1 MATEIRRKD
10 DKNRVLKKYESVRK
24 NGGYEYKYPIGNGKS
39 RSIYAETLEELRQ
52 LENEIQKD
60 VVDGIKLDNN
70 LTVNDVYEK
79 WCKVKRGLR
88 DSTFHNY
95 KYMYDMF
102 VYQDFG
108 RRKIADIRRS
118 DVRAYYNHLNED
130 KGLALTTL
138 DNIHTVLHQV
148 LELAVE
154 DNYIRA
160 NPADKALQELKRSS
174 KKGRKCK
181 EESARAL
188 TVPEMNL
195 FEEFL
200 RTDPRYETWQPIY
213 TIMLWTGM
221 RVGEFTGLQ
230 WDDVDFEKNLIHVQ
244 RTLVY
249 FDQGGARRC
258 SYAINETKTING
270 NRFIPMLPQVRES
283 FFKLKEL
290 YELADIKSTMEVDGL
305 SDFVFLNR
313 FGRPST
319 QSSLNR
325 GLGRIMRDCNFK
337 QMDSGKSDPLMLPP
351 LSNHWLRHTFVTRC
365 VEAGLPVK
373 AVQMVAGHADIE
385 TTMDIYANCTPDYVT
400 KEMRAL
406 NKFFSEY
413 SNVNSGSESYD
424 KRTTVVRPL
433 YDGLQGFFENM

>member
-1 MATEIRRKD
+1 
-10 DKNRVLKKYESVRK
+10 
-24 NGGYEYKYPIGNGKS
+24 
-39 RSIYAETLEELRQ
+39 
-52 LENEIQKD
+52 
-60 VVDGIKLDNN
+60 
-70 LTVNDVYEK
+70 
-79 WCKVKRGLR
+79 
-88 DSTFHNY
+88 
-95 KYMYDMF
+95 MF

-249 FDQGGARRC
+249 FDQGGAKRC
-258 SYAINETKTING
+258 SYAINQTKTANG
-270 NRFIPMLPQVRES
+270 DRFIPMLPQVRES
-283 FFKLKEL
+283 FFKLKKI

-313 FGRPST
+313 FGRPYN
-319 QSSLNR
+319 QSSLNK
-325 GLGRIMRDCNFK
+325 GLGRLMRDCNFK
-337 QMDSGKSDPLMLPP
+337 QMDSGKPDPIMLPP

-413 SNVNSGSESYD
+413 KDVNSSADSYD

-433 YDGLQGFFENM
+433 YDGLQGLFENM